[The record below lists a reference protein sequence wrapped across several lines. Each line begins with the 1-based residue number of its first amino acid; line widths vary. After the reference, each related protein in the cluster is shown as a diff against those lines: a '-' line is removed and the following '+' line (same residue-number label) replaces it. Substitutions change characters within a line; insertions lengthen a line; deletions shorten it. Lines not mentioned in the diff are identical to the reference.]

1 MNRNELAEELNVSP
15 WDVNDWLL
23 WGCPAEKFL
32 SQWNFN
38 VQAVKKGLKENKVK
52 IKQTAKPHPKEPG
65 SGNGWL
71 NKRCPKCRE
80 KGFLGEKAGLLCT
93 LGEIIMGRWYF
104 RRVGYPCGH
113 SMEIITWTAW
123 ATGSFR
129 YHFLQGVQRVPWW
142 PIKDFLGLA
151 GGKLRKGSAQNDI
164 WRCDPILP
172 WLVFWTYIPGFSL
185 GRIPGGSNFSNK
197 IQMVVWKGKKNW
209 FYLKISL

>member
-15 WDVNDWLL
+15 WEVNDWLL

-38 VQAVKKGLKENKVK
+38 VQAVKKWLKENKVK

-65 SGNGWL
+65 SDNGWL

-113 SMEIITWTAW
+113 SMEIIT
-123 ATGSFR
+123 
-129 YHFLQGVQRVPWW
+129 
-142 PIKDFLGLA
+142 
-151 GGKLRKGSAQNDI
+151 
-164 WRCDPILP
+164 
-172 WLVFWTYIPGFSL
+172 
-185 GRIPGGSNFSNK
+185 
-197 IQMVVWKGKKNW
+197 
-209 FYLKISL
+209 